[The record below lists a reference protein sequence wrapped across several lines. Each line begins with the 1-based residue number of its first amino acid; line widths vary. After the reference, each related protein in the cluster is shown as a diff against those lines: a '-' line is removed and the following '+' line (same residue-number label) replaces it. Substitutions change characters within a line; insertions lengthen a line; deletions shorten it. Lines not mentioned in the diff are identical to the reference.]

1 MPEEVPELLAAVPR
15 RVIAVYA
22 HPDDPD
28 VSSGG
33 TLARWADAGAEVH
46 VVLVARGDKGSPE
59 PGADPY
65 ALASQRAA
73 ESTAAASLLG
83 VTAVHQL
90 GRFDGEFENDEALRR
105 ELVRVLRQVRPDVL
119 LCPDPLAVFFGEHYY
134 NHRDHRIV
142 GFAALDAASPAA
154 ASPLYFPEEGPA
166 WQVEIAYL
174 SGSLEANVHVDV
186 SSTIAKKVAAVLCHE
201 TQLGPDAS
209 RFRPVIEGR
218 AAEAGRVAGV
228 AFAES
233 FRRIRLASG

>member
-1 MPEEVPELLAAVPR
+1 MAELVRATPR
-15 RVIAVYA
+15 CVVAVYA

-33 TLARWADAGAEVH
+33 TLARWAADGAQVH
-46 VVLVARGDKGSPE
+46 VVLVAKGEKGSPD
-59 PGADPY
+59 PGTDPGQLV
-65 ALASQRAA
+65 ARRAR
-73 ESTAAASLLG
+73 ESDAAAVVLG
-83 VTAVHQL
+83 VAGIHRL
-90 GRFDGEFENDEALRR
+90 GRPDGAFENDEPLRR
-105 ELVRVLRQVRPDVL
+105 DLVRVLRRVRPDAL

-134 NHRDHRIV
+134 NHRDHRVV
-142 GFAALDAASPAA
+142 GYAALDAASPAA

-166 WQVEIAYL
+166 WQVEVAYL

-186 SSTIAKKVAAVLCHE
+186 SATISQKVAAVLCHE
-201 TQLGPDAS
+201 TQLGPDPA

-218 AAEAGRVAGV
+218 AAEAGRAAGV